1 MRPACNLCRH
11 RPPPTNQVQPHQPRV
26 PDGKLSDDTGHFQN
40 PVSRVPCPS
49 PGLSDES
56 HRHHA
61 TIVPARPRQTPP
73 TSLTM
78 PAGWCLSA
86 SPPPP
91 RVRLRSFRAETFHG
105 LTKPSRDSR
114 TSRCLFCASP
124 SSRSGSH
131 RRRVRPD
138 VLPTRLGCPGPPR
151 AETEARIMTHG
162 ASVAMLMPPWP
173 GAISP
178 SPSPLP
184 RATAENTGWHRQ
196 GTQDSPTEVL
206 GNMVLVFQ
214 NGGNRRVSGPSL
226 QSQDLRSCDL
236 RRAPTDMDG
245 RLPDRRGSLEPPDSQ
260 R

>member
-1 MRPACNLCRH
+1 
-11 RPPPTNQVQPHQPRV
+11 
-26 PDGKLSDDTGHFQN
+26 
-40 PVSRVPCPS
+40 
-49 PGLSDES
+49 
-56 HRHHA
+56 
-61 TIVPARPRQTPP
+61 
-73 TSLTM
+73 M

-138 VLPTRLGCPGPPR
+138 VSPTRLGCPGPPR

-196 GTQDSPTEVL
+196 GIQDSPTEVL
-206 GNMVLVFQ
+206 ETWFWSSRTAGIAVSP
-214 NGGNRRVSGPSL
+214 GHHSRVKTCGPAAS
-226 QSQDLRSCDL
+226 
-236 RRAPTDMDG
+236 AV
-245 RLPDRRGSLEPPDSQ
+245 PPQTWMADCRIGAAHWSHLIP
-260 R
+260 RDERP